1 MQEGSSFHP
10 PQYWSESFVW
20 KRNRFLYKHSFEKQ
34 NVQKNCLYLTIFSS
48 TLLFRSEVEQTSYG
62 RRQWLFKQSQL
73 HKYITGFP
81 NKLYK
86 FKPNTPQNRQ
96 ISSSKSQKKP
106 FPVFWRHFWKPFSI
120 WKLLLPSKIK
130 LLIPHHGE
138 NIVGWSRGTPTG
150 NLLLSRDR
158 NGNFFNCI
166 AKVR

>member
-1 MQEGSSFHP
+1 M
-10 PQYWSESFVW
+10 
-20 KRNRFLYKHSFEKQ
+20 
-34 NVQKNCLYLTIFSS
+34 
-48 TLLFRSEVEQTSYG
+48 
-62 RRQWLFKQSQL
+62 

-106 FPVFWRHFWKPFSI
+106 FSVFWRHFWKPFCI

-158 NGNFFNCI
+158 NGNFSNCI
-166 AKVR
+166 AKVQSKSLWAQHGPLFLRFILSKLPSATNHDSKRIRHGRFLRGFDCPLPGNKCTGSLTLSCTKVKGYNSNLNGL